1 MDALALNLSRVRE
14 RIAAACDRAGRARGD
29 VTLVAVT
36 KTVPAGTA
44 RALASLGVR
53 DLGESR
59 AQDGAPKAE
68 ALRDLPGLHWHF
80 IGHLQRNK
88 VRKVL
93 GAFQVLHAVDRVP
106 LALQIDQVAR
116 ETGWAGEALVEVNVS
131 GEVQKGGIEPGEGER
146 FLGELINLPG
156 LKVSGLMTMAP
167 LGASPEDVR
176 EVFRILAGMREHLR
190 KATGLPLPHLS
201 MGMSRDFEVAV
212 EEGATLVRVGTALF
226 EGMGTP

>member
-1 MDALALNLSRVRE
+1 MDVLAAGLSGVRE
-14 RIAAACDRAGRARGD
+14 RIASACDRAGRARGD

-36 KTVPAGTA
+36 KT
-44 RALASLGVR
+44 AS
-53 DLGESR
+53 
-59 AQDGAPKAE
+59 PKAE
-68 ALRDLPGLHWHF
+68 ALRDLPGLRWHF
-80 IGHLQRNK
+80 IGRLQRNK

-93 GAFQVLHAVDRVP
+93 PSFQVLHAVDTLP
-106 LALQIDQVAR
+106 LARQVDQVAR
-116 ETGWAGEALVEVNVS
+116 EIGWGGEVLVEVNVS

-156 LKVSGLMTMAP
+156 IKVSGLMTMAP
-167 LGASPEDVR
+167 QDAQPDEAR

-201 MGMSRDFEVAV
+201 MGMSRDLEAAV

-226 EGMGTP
+226 GDP